1 MTDLSKLSSQ
11 ELENLAKEA
20 HELAVARKEDEK
32 KQLRTE
38 IVKQIRD
45 AGYTIADIFPGTDT
59 PARKSA
65 KFEVKYRDPADPSKT
80 WTGRGRK
87 PGWLVKAEAAG
98 RSLRDFAV

>member
-1 MTDLSKLSSQ
+1 MTDLSKLSSK

-20 HELAVARKEDEK
+20 RELAVARKEDEK
-32 KQLRTE
+32 KQLRAE
-38 IVKQIRD
+38 IEKQIRD
-45 AGYTIADIFPGTDT
+45 AGYTVAEIFPGSGT

-65 KFEVKYRDPADPSKT
+65 KSVVKYRDPADPSKT

-98 RSLRDFAV
+98 RSLGDFAV